1 MPVAEPQRASL
12 RLKHMQG
19 DTCSGAKAKGVC
31 AMRIAA
37 IVGIVVVSIALVVGA
52 AACSASAVAVEKDD
66 DGGDVTLGIGQVL
79 DVHLP
84 SNPSTGYAWQ
94 IVECPDFL
102 TPAEVSTFE
111 SDAGEGVVGAG
122 GIETWR
128 FTGASTGTGTLVLEY
143 RQAWEPDVP
152 AEDTYEIAV
161 TVR

>member
-1 MPVAEPQRASL
+1 
-12 RLKHMQG
+12 
-19 DTCSGAKAKGVC
+19 
-31 AMRIAA
+31 MRIAA
-37 IVGIVVVSIALVVGA
+37 IVAVVVGIALVLGVAG
-52 AACSASAVAVEKDD
+52 CSASAVAVEKGD

-102 TPAEVSTFE
+102 TPAEVSIFE

-122 GIETWR
+122 GVETWR

-152 AEDTYEIAV
+152 AEDTYEITV